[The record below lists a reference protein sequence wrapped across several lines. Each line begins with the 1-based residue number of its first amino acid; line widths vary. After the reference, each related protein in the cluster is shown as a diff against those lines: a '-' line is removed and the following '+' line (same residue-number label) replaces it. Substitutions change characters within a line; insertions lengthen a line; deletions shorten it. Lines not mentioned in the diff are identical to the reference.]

1 MRAVLRTTIL
11 AQSSYR
17 VQSARFYLSRI
28 WPQTVCS
35 AFLRT
40 ETLLVTLIANG
51 REGTPR
57 LHSTR
62 QTPTPPAMDCDE
74 LSMALPRYPPQAD
87 GPKAGPSLKPD
98 YANPDFWD
106 ARFQDTEGLFDWY
119 ATYDELN
126 DTFEEFCPIKS
137 HCEDS
142 LLVVGCGNSAFSAE
156 LHGAG
161 YQHITSIDISSS
173 AISKMKQL
181 FDRPGMTW
189 HPVSKRSRDF
199 FSQLF
204 DFPDSA
210 GQGYK

>member
-1 MRAVLRTTIL
+1 
-11 AQSSYR
+11 
-17 VQSARFYLSRI
+17 
-28 WPQTVCS
+28 
-35 AFLRT
+35 
-40 ETLLVTLIANG
+40 
-51 REGTPR
+51 
-57 LHSTR
+57 
-62 QTPTPPAMDCDE
+62 MDCDE
-74 LSMALPRYPPQAD
+74 LSMALPRYPN
-87 GPKAGPSLKPD
+87 GPKADPMKPD

-161 YQHITSIDISSS
+161 YQHITSIDISNS

-189 HPVSKRSRDF
+189 QL
-199 FSQLF
+199 SQLF
-204 DFPDSA
+204 DFPWSPLAKDIN
-210 GQGYK
+210 GRTIYFTIIQ